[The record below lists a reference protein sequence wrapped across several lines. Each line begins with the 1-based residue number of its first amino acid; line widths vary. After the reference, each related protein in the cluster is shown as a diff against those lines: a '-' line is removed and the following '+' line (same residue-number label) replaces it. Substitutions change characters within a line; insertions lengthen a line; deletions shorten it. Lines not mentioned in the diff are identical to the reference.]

1 MKSLKSITA
10 GISFIIIA
18 ILLMQL
24 AYLIIIVGFNNLAK
38 DYPTLNNINGTVGY
52 LITTSVLIFIMFLG
66 GYITAL
72 LAEKKKL
79 LHCSIVGLITTGV
92 MMWMALE
99 NSKLTSNG
107 ILINGLM
114 LVSTIIGGYYQ
125 NKNSSNQ

>member
-38 DYPTLNNINGTVGY
+38 DYPSLNNINGTVGY